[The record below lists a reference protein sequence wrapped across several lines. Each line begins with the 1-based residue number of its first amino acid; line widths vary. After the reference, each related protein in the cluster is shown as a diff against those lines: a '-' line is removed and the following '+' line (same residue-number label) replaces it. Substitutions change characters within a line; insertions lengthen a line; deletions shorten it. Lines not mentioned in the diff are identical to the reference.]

1 MPKLSISVRK
11 AFSLATWSGAPYT
24 ETRWGGESVPG
35 LSSQGIFLS
44 YRREDAA
51 PYARLLQYF
60 FSDRIP
66 DVHVFMDLDSIEA
79 GVDFAEAI
87 REAIDSCAVL
97 VALIGRQWATLADE
111 EGHRRIDNPDDFVR
125 FEVQAAL
132 ERGVRLIPVL
142 VDGARPLR
150 QQQLPSELQKLARL
164 NALELSYSRYQYD
177 ADRLLDLIRRVLAP
191 VGERPEPEAMVNY
204 EVMVRPEPV
213 TMVNYNFADKPDLK
227 GGLEAELETPV
238 EADRQAL
245 GETGSNARTDTGAE
259 AREAPED
266 SPRPRQEKSV
276 ESLEHEII
284 DVRVSRGVL
293 WVGAEAYPLQN
304 IARVKMITLA
314 PNRRASLR
322 RYLNPRL
329 NVKLSAQIT
338 FYGLS
343 IETMGTPRTVLLSPD
358 ENMIMNLTRSI
369 TDAIYNPTAEF
380 VYQIENFLAG

>member
-1 MPKLSISVRK
+1 
-11 AFSLATWSGAPYT
+11 
-24 ETRWGGESVPG
+24 VPG

-97 VALIGRQWATLADE
+97 VALIGQKWATLADE

-132 ERGVRLIPVL
+132 ERGVRVIPVL
-142 VDGARPLR
+142 VDGAKPLR

-191 VGERPEPEAMVNY
+191 VGERPEPVEVVHY
-204 EVMVRPEPV
+204 EVVDK
-213 TMVNYNFADKPDLK
+213 ADLN
-227 GGLEAELETPV
+227 GRLEAELETPV
-238 EADRQAL
+238 EADRRVWDEA
-245 GETGSNARTDTGAE
+245 GSSVRTEAGAK
-259 AREAPED
+259 AGEAPED
-266 SPRPRQEKSV
+266 GLIPRWGKSG
-276 ESLEHEII
+276 ESLEHEVI
-284 DVRVSRGVL
+284 DVRVSRRVL

-304 IARVKMITLA
+304 IARVKMITLV
-314 PNRRASLR
+314 PNRRTSLR
-322 RYLNPRL
+322 RYFSLRL
-329 NVKLSAQIT
+329 NVKLSAQTT

-358 ENMIMNLTRSI
+358 ENMIVSLTRSI
-369 TDAIYNPTAEF
+369 TDAIDNPAAEF
-380 VYQIENFLAG
+380 MYRIENFLAD